1 MPFPDSPSTTKP
13 VEVSSKGVPVEN
25 PIDSN
30 TGGDTSVT
38 ATLGAEKSKGPEGP
52 ADPRNGGRKRRSNGS
67 RKNSWLAHVKATMKV
82 NRDKSFK
89 QVLKLAKKTYK
100 KSKSQSQNGG
110 KSKGKRKMT
119 RGGSSMKQS
128 IDALLQKQEGGSG
141 MAGKAPFGESAA
153 PVA

>member
-1 MPFPDSPSTTKP
+1 MSKSDITPTGEP
-13 VEVSSKGVPVEN
+13 VEK
-25 PIDSN
+25 PIDS
-30 TGGDTSVT
+30 GSLGDESGT
-38 ATLGAEKSKGPEGP
+38 ADPLGAVKLPGE
-52 ADPRNGGRKRRSNGS
+52 ARNGGRKRRSNGS

>member
-1 MPFPDSPSTTKP
+1 MSHLDAFGKP
-13 VEVSSKGVPVEN
+13 LEE
-25 PIDSN
+25 SN
-30 TGGDTSVT
+30 DTGSLRDG
-38 ATLGAEKSKGPEGP
+38 
-52 ADPRNGGRKRRSNGS
+52 GGRKRRSNGS
-67 RKNSWLAHVKATMKV
+67 RKNSWLSHVKATMKV

-110 KSKGKRKMT
+110 KDKGKGKGKGKSNRKMT

>member
-1 MPFPDSPSTTKP
+1 MSFNPDGTPKIP

-38 ATLGAEKSKGPEGP
+38 
-52 ADPRNGGRKRRSNGS
+52 DPLDAGRNGGRRRRSNGS

>member
-1 MPFPDSPSTTKP
+1 MPIINADGTLVDESNDTGSLPAVPAVVNSTTP
-13 VEVSSKGVPVEN
+13 DG
-25 PIDSN
+25 
-30 TGGDTSVT
+30 
-38 ATLGAEKSKGPEGP
+38 
-52 ADPRNGGRKRRSNGS
+52 GGRRSRSNGS
-67 RKNSWLAHVKATMKV
+67 RKNSWLSHVKATMKV

-110 KSKGKRKMT
+110 KDKSKGKGKGKSNRKMT

>member
-1 MPFPDSPSTTKP
+1 
-13 VEVSSKGVPVEN
+13 
-25 PIDSN
+25 
-30 TGGDTSVT
+30 
-38 ATLGAEKSKGPEGP
+38 
-52 ADPRNGGRKRRSNGS
+52 
-67 RKNSWLAHVKATMKV
+67 MKV

-110 KSKGKRKMT
+110 KDKSKSKGKGKGKSNRKMT